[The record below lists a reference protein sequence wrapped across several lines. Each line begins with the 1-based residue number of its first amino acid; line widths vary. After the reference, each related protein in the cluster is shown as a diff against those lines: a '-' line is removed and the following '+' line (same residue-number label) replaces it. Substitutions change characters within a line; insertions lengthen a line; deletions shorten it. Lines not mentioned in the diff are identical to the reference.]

1 MLLSYI
7 KTVFFICQ
15 GGMER
20 LNKVK
25 ILLACLTFIAGDI
38 SRCFPKKAT
47 YKVGQKAN
55 FTCPRPCDVTGDS
68 IDFYVFDSD
77 SGQSVSLFYY
87 LKYDREDQLTSSYE
101 NDCAEGDSNGS
112 VIASFVIGQQEAN
125 TSLTIYCTDSTSLSP
140 CDSLIQPVLIHVEG
154 VLLLYDCM

>member
-1 MLLSYI
+1 MLLSCI
-7 KTVFFICQ
+7 KTVFLSARVVWK
-15 GGMER
+15 R

-25 ILLACLTFIAGDI
+25 ILLACLTFVAGDI

-47 YKVGQKAN
+47 YIVGQKAN

-68 IDFYVFDSD
+68 IDFYVFDSH
-77 SGQSVSLFYY
+77 SVQPVSLFYY
-87 LKYDREDQLTSSYE
+87 LERNYEDQPTSSYG

-112 VIASFVIGQQEAN
+112 VIASFVIVQQEAGI
-125 TSLTIYCTDSTSLSP
+125 SLTIYCTDSTSLSP